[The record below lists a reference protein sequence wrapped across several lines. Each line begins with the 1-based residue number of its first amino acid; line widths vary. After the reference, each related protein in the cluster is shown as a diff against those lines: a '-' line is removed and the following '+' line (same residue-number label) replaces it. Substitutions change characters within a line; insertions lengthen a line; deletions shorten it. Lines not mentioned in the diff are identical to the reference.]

1 MKLYKDNKTKIFNP
15 VTARYVKISGAVGR
29 RLERMTDSE
38 YNELGAGAGAGAST
52 EEGGVKIFSTDRTK
66 IMNPTSGRMVAVDG
80 STGRKLLKM
89 SNDEYEKL
97 KSVQPEPKK
106 TSSKKSYKRSE
117 ALKKV
122 IREEQAKTIVRGVRR
137 ADELTRARQEQEVG
151 DKLDELIEQEFGVEE
166 EKEEAKEE
174 AKEEVPRGH
183 SIRDTARAVAA
194 QEEIEEVIQ
203 EFPEVTRLPRGR
215 TIRDIARALARGD
228 YFELD
233 AIARAIPPQRPAFE
247 RSVTE
252 LVPYVEQPVLE
263 RSLTE
268 ETMPSFPPR
277 PPFQRAVTEEVPFV
291 DQPVLERSETAE
303 TMLPSPELEQ
313 YQVPSQEGANTLDIL
328 LNVTDVLEEITEK
341 LEQEEEA
348 KEEEK
353 AVGMTSQEIDDLIFN
368 QIEDAIRLERMAE
381 MKRIKEELKKAEEI
395 DEQVW
400 NDANYDLY
408 ALEPVEDDMPAYKD
422 TWEDAVD
429 ELNELVEEEFGVEES
444 KEEAKEQGQ
453 VFDDLTTAMGMENMG
468 EEVKEEEKRQMTM
481 EESIEGLRRN
491 LMNLEFLDSGRSP
504 YQSASSV
511 PDPHLDAFS
520 HIAESKK

>member
-29 RLERMTDSE
+29 RLERMSDTE
-38 YNELGAGAGAGAST
+38 YNELRGGAGTST
-52 EEGGVKIFSTDRTK
+52 QEGGVKIFSEDRQKIYNPKTK
-66 IMNPTSGRMVAVDG
+66 RMVAVDG
-80 STGRKLLKM
+80 TTGRKLLRM
-89 SNDEYEKL
+89 SNDDYEKL

-106 TSSKKSYKRSE
+106 TSTKKPAPKKRSE

-137 ADELTRARQEQEVG
+137 ADQIRARARQEQEVG
-151 DKLDELIEQEFGVEE
+151 DRLDELIEQEFGVEE

-203 EFPEVTRLPRGR
+203 ENPEVTQIPRGR

-233 AIARAIPPQRPAFE
+233 AIARAIPQPRPAFE

-252 LVPYVEQPVLE
+252 LVPFVDQPILERAETTETMPAVPDTRPVLE
-263 RSLTE
+263 RQT
-268 ETMPSFPPR
+268 T
-277 PPFQRAVTEEVPFV
+277 
-291 DQPVLERSETAE
+291 
-303 TMLPSPELEQ
+303 ELEQ
-313 YQVPSQEGANTLDIL
+313 YQEPPIPSQEGANQLDIL
-328 LNVTDVLEEITEK
+328 LNVADVLDEITEK
-341 LEQEEEA
+341 LEEQEQ
-348 KEEEK
+348 EEK
-353 AVGMTSQEIDDLIFN
+353 AAEMVAREVEN
-368 QIEDAIRLERMAE
+368 NIRKERMAE
-381 MKRIKEELKKAEEI
+381 MKRIKEELEKAEEI
-395 DEQVW
+395 EEQVW
-400 NDANYDLY
+400 NDANFDLY
-408 ALEPVEDDMPAYKD
+408 ALEPVEDDTAEYKNS
-422 TWEDAVD
+422 WEDAVD

-453 VFDDLTTAMGMENMG
+453 VFDDLTTAMGQENMG
-468 EEVKEEEKRQMTM
+468 EEVKEEEKRQMTA
-481 EESIEGLRRN
+481 EEAIEGLRRN
-491 LMNLEFLDSGRSP
+491 LMNLEFLDSGRAP